1 MASYKLCFQL
11 FLEILILHKTFLPK
25 KPSVLK
31 NLENWKGE
39 NFSSINRLF
48 SDLTFLKVL
57 SRLATPTFRNLTQAA
72 FPYSYVIW
80 LYHKLGPSSYGIAS

>member
-1 MASYKLCFQL
+1 MASHKLCFQL
-11 FLEILILHKTFLPK
+11 FLEILILDKTFLPK

-39 NFSSINRLF
+39 NFSFINRLF

-57 SRLATPTFRNLTQAA
+57 SRLTTP
-72 FPYSYVIW
+72 I
-80 LYHKLGPSSYGIAS
+80 I